1 MTLKKI
7 AINQL
12 LNMLILGLG
21 GLGANGIHAQ
31 NVQTT
36 KLNFKNYLNAV
47 EANSLELAAQRET
60 IVSAEAGVGIAG
72 IRPDP
77 EFTYSASRETVKAI
91 HPRPVSRGP
100 SLSMTIETGGKR
112 DARIK
117 SARSNVT
124 LTEATVAGFRQQ
136 LYSDS
141 ALAFAEACRTRDVL
155 ERKEYTLKA
164 LSEIVRI
171 NEVRRKAGD
180 VGGIELLQSRVERD
194 QFRAD
199 VTQSRAEATSARLEL
214 SLLLG
219 RRVEDI
225 FGQGALEC
233 SFTPFERGSDVATLI
248 PEALQ
253 SRQDVLIARAALEH
267 ARDNASLTRANRSV
281 DPTVSLGVEAT
292 RGYPGG
298 FDNGGNA
305 IDATSRSNVLALSIT
320 IPIPLSRLNRGDIV
334 QAESA
339 VTQAMLELNHA
350 QLKAE
355 SDVRTAHQRFMAA
368 HENVDHYRKDVL
380 GNANRMLEGIRLS
393 YRNGEASLLE
403 LLAAQR
409 SADEAYLAYLQSE
422 ADMAIATVQLQLAI
436 GEQPSL

>member
-1 MTLKKI
+1 MTFKKI
-7 AINQL
+7 AISQ
-12 LNMLILGLG
+12 MLILALG
-21 GLGANGIHAQ
+21 GLTVHSVLAQ
-31 NVQTT
+31 NVPAT

-60 IVSAEAGVGIAG
+60 IVAAEAGVGIAG

-77 EFTYSASRETVKAI
+77 EFSYSASRETVSAI

-112 DARIK
+112 DARIR

-124 LTEATVAGFRQQ
+124 LTEATVAGFKQQ
-136 LYSDS
+136 LYSD
-141 ALAFAEACRTRDVL
+141 AAIAFAEACRTRDVL
-155 ERKEYTLKA
+155 TRKENTLKA
-164 LSEIVRI
+164 LSEIVRV

-194 QFRAD
+194 QFQAD
-199 VTQSRAEATSARLEL
+199 VTQSRADAASARLAL
-214 SLLLG
+214 SLTLG
-219 RRVEDI
+219 RRVEDV
-225 FGQGALEC
+225 FGTTTLEC
-233 SFTPFERGSDVATLI
+233 GFTPFERGNDIEALI

-281 DPTVSLGVEAT
+281 DPTVSLGVTST

-298 FDNGGNA
+298 FDQGGNA
-305 IDATSRSNVLALSIT
+305 IDGTSRSNVLALSIS

-339 VTQAMLELNHA
+339 VTQAMLGLN
-350 QLKAE
+350 QSELKAE
-355 SDVRTAHQRFMAA
+355 SDVRTAHQRFIAA
-368 HENVDHYRKDVL
+368 RENVDHYRKDVL
-380 GNANRMLEGIRLS
+380 VNANRMLDGIRLS
-393 YRNGEASLLE
+393 YRNGAASLLE

-422 ADMAIATVQLQLAI
+422 ADMATATVQLQLAI
-436 GEQPSL
+436 GEQPAL

>member
-1 MTLKKI
+1 MTLKQI
-7 AINQL
+7 AISQ
-12 LNMLILGLG
+12 MLILALG
-21 GLGANGIHAQ
+21 GLTANTVRAQ
-31 NVQTT
+31 DSQATQ
-36 KLNFKNYLNAV
+36 LNFKNYLNAV
-47 EANSLELAAQRET
+47 EAHSLELAAQRET

-77 EFTYSASRETVKAI
+77 EFTYSASRETVSAI

-124 LTEATVAGFRQQ
+124 LTEATVAGFKQQ

-141 ALAFAEACRTRDVL
+141 ALAFAETCRTRDVL
-155 ERKEYTLKA
+155 ARKENTLKA
-164 LSEIVRI
+164 LSEIVRV

-194 QFRAD
+194 QFQAD
-199 VTQSRAEATSARLEL
+199 VTQSRAEAVAARLAL
-214 SLLLG
+214 SLTLG
-219 RRVEDI
+219 RRVEDV
-225 FGQGALEC
+225 FGAAALEC
-233 SFTPFERGSDVATLI
+233 GFTPFERGNDIEALV

-253 SRQDVLIARAALEH
+253 SRQDVLIARATLQH

-281 DPTVSLGVEAT
+281 DPTVSLGVTST

-298 FDNGGNA
+298 FDQGGNA
-305 IDATSRSNVLALSIT
+305 IDGTSRSNVLALSIS

-339 VTQAMLELNHA
+339 VTQAMLGLNQA
-350 QLKAE
+350 ELKAE
-355 SDVRTAHQRFMAA
+355 SDVRTAHQRFIAA
-368 HENVDHYRKDVL
+368 RENVNHYRTDVL
-380 GNANRMLEGIRLS
+380 RNANRMLEGIRLS
-393 YRNGEASLLE
+393 YRNGAASLLE

-422 ADMAIATVQLQLAI
+422 ADMATATVQLQLAI
-436 GEQPSL
+436 GAAPSL